1 MKVYIFEYILKIIKK
16 KNIFDVKIIIYIKC
30 FEVCVFNFFDIIL
43 LYVGRCCFV
52 MIIDLNY
59 CVII

>member
-16 KNIFDVKIIIYIKC
+16 NIFDVNIKC